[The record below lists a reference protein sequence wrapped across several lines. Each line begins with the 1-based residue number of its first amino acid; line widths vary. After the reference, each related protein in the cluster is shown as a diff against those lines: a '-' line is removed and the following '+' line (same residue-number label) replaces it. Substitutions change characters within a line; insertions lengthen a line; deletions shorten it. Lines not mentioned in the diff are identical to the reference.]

1 MKKSYYSTGTRPSP
15 PLPPPPPPKPVP
27 AEVSPIKR
35 LIKILRTTADNV
47 KMIERLF

>member
-15 PLPPPPPPKPVP
+15 SPPSPPPPKPVP